1 MKSFWALVRTSNTP
15 GAGYTRVSVQAENIF
30 AATQLLK
37 GMYGSLMLSES
48 ANY

>member
-1 MKSFWALVRTSNTP
+1 MKTFWALVRTSTNP
-15 GAGYTRVSVQAENIF
+15 GAGITRVSIQAENIF

-37 GMYGSLMLSES
+37 GMYGSLLLSES